1 MFALV
6 LAMVTLQN
14 SAPDASATPSS
25 AIASKLPGASQATG
39 LQSSTDPSSGFGNIT
54 VTVGCTYGAPRLG
67 PSLLGDATDLSRT
80 FGAPACTDTAPLG
93 FGSNPAAFEGGAF
106 RLGGPLGYVPFY
118 QFSSPNVGRPS
129 FAPLAIEP
137 ASHASDT
144 ASTFTLPS
152 RSAGPRILDH
162 LSLPAEF
169 RGSAGPLTISGGP
182 STVRG
187 ANTPLQPRR
196 PVPKT
201 H

>member
-14 SAPDASATPSS
+14 SAPDATTTPSS
-25 AIASKLPGASQATG
+25 AIASKLPGAAQATG
-39 LQSSTDPSSGFGNIT
+39 LQSTDTTSGFGNIT
-54 VTVGCTYGAPRLG
+54 VTAGCTYGAPRLG

-80 FGAPACTDTAPLG
+80 FSAPACTGASPLG
-93 FGSNPAAFEGGAF
+93 FGANPAAFGTGAF
-106 RLGGPLGYVPFY
+106 GLGGPLGYVPLY
-118 QFSSPNVGRPS
+118 QFSSPTVGHPA

-137 ASHASDT
+137 ATRASET
-144 ASTFTLPS
+144 ASTFTLPV
-152 RSAGPRILDH
+152 RSTPRILDH

-169 RGSAGPLTISGGP
+169 RGSAGPLTISSGP

-187 ANTPLQPRR
+187 ASTVQPRR

>member
-39 LQSSTDPSSGFGNIT
+39 LQSSTDNNAGFGNIT
-54 VTVGCTYGAPRLG
+54 VTAGCTYGAPRLG
-67 PSLLGDATDLSRT
+67 PSLLGDATDLTRT
-80 FGAPACTDTAPLG
+80 FSAPACTDPSPLG
-93 FGSNPAAFEGGAF
+93 FGANSAAFGTGAF
-106 RLGGPLGYVPFY
+106 RLGGPLGYAPLY
-118 QFSSPNVGRPS
+118 QFSSPTVQHPA

-137 ASHASDT
+137 AFRASET
-144 ASTFTLPS
+144 ASTFTLPT
-152 RSAGPRILDH
+152 RSTPRILEH

-169 RGSAGPLTISGGP
+169 RGSAGPLTISSGP
-182 STVRG
+182 STTVRG
-187 ANTPLQPRR
+187 ASTLQPRR